1 MTAAGTRAVPDRPAP
16 VHLVVGD
23 DARFRADATKA
34 LVAEL
39 RGDDDPSL
47 ALEEFSLA
55 PRSDSGEGDA
65 APSGDGP
72 PIVSAALGS
81 ASTPP
86 FGTDRRVIVIRE
98 AGAMSAADAEAVA
111 RYLADPCPTTALV
124 LVGGGGRLPVA
135 LTKAVKAAGGQEV
148 KASPGKTGDAL
159 TGALDGAG
167 VKLTAA
173 AAHRVAGWLG
183 DDAGRIP
190 ALLDVLRA
198 AYGEGARVDVDDL
211 EPYLGEAGGVAPYHL
226 TGAVDKGDA
235 AGALEI
241 LHRLRGASFH
251 PLQVMALLHKH
262 YQRMLRLDA
271 PSIGGEQ
278 DAVAALGGKVKPY
291 PAGLALRQARLLGSD
306 GLRAAYAHLAKAD
319 VDLRGG
325 TGLGEDA
332 VLEVLIARLAGL
344 SRRAGGASGSRGRPS
359 GPRRPGAGGSGR
371 G

>member
-1 MTAAGTRAVPDRPAP
+1 MSKVAP
-16 VHLVVGD
+16 VHLVLGD
-23 DARFRADATKA
+23 DPRFRADATKA
-34 LVAEL
+34 LIAEL
-39 RGDDDPSL
+39 LGADDASL

-55 PRSDSGEGDA
+55 ARADAGGDDS
-65 APSGDGP
+65 APAVDGP
-72 PIVSAALGS
+72 PIVATALGS

-86 FGTDRRVIVIRE
+86 FGTERRVIVIRE
-98 AGAMSAADAEAVA
+98 VGAMGAADADAVA

-124 LVGGGGRLPVA
+124 LVGGGGRIPVA
-135 LTKAVKAAGGQEV
+135 LSKAVKAAGGVEV
-148 KASPGKTGDAL
+148 KTTPAKTGDAL

-173 AAHRVAGWLG
+173 AAHRVTAWLG

-198 AYGEGARVDVDDL
+198 AYGEGARIDVDDL

-226 TGAVDKGDA
+226 TGAIDKGDA
-235 AGALEI
+235 AGALDI
-241 LHRLRGASFH
+241 LHRLRGTNYH
-251 PLQVMALLHKH
+251 PLQVMAVLHNH
-262 YQRMLRLDA
+262 YRRILRLDD
-271 PSIGGEQ
+271 PSIGGEP

-325 TGLGEDA
+325 TGLPEDA

-344 SRRAGGASGSRGRPS
+344 SRRAAAGSGSSARGARPRPPG
-359 GPRRPGAGGSGR
+359 GPNRRRS
-371 G
+371 

>member
-1 MTAAGTRAVPDRPAP
+1 MTASGARGGPDSAAA

-34 LVAEL
+34 LIAEL
-39 RGDDDPSL
+39 LGEDDPSL

-55 PRSDSGEGDA
+55 PRSDSGEIDA

-72 PIVSAALGS
+72 PMVATALGS

-86 FGTDRRVIVIRE
+86 FGTERRVIVLRE
-98 AGAMSAADAEAVA
+98 VGGMSAADAEAVA

-124 LVGGGGRLPVA
+124 LVAGGGRLPVA
-135 LTKAVKAAGGQEV
+135 LTKAVKAAGGHEI
-148 KASPGKTGDAL
+148 KTAPGKTADAL
-159 TGALDGAG
+159 TGALDGAD

-173 AAHRVAGWLG
+173 AAHRLSEWLG

-198 AYGEGARVDVDDL
+198 AYGEGARIDVDDL

-226 TGAVDKGDA
+226 TGAIDKGDA

-262 YQRMLRLDA
+262 YQRILRLDD

-278 DAVAALGGKVKPY
+278 GAVEALGGKVKPY
-291 PAGLALRQARLLGSD
+291 PAGLALRQARLLGAD
-306 GLRAAYAHLAKAD
+306 GLRVAYGHLAKAD
-319 VDLRGG
+319 VDLRGA
-325 TGLGEDA
+325 TALPEDA

-344 SRRAGGASGSRGRPS
+344 SRRSGAGGASGARGRPRPS
-359 GPRRPGAGGSGR
+359 GPTGRRS
-371 G
+371 

>member
-1 MTAAGTRAVPDRPAP
+1 MNGAPP

-23 DARFRADATKA
+23 DPRFRSDATKA
-34 LVAEL
+34 LIAEL
-39 RGDDDPSL
+39 LGSDDPSL

-55 PRSDSGEGDA
+55 PRTDSGDTDSA
-65 APSGDGP
+65 AADGP
-72 PIVSAALGS
+72 PVVAAAVGS

-98 AGAMSAADAEAVA
+98 VGAMTAADADAVA
-111 RYLADPCPTTALV
+111 RYLSDPCPTTSLV
-124 LVGGGGRLPVA
+124 LVGGGGRMPLA
-135 LTKAVKAAGGQEV
+135 LTKAIKAAGGVEV
-148 KASPGKTGDAL
+148 KTSPAKTGDAL
-159 TGALDGAG
+159 TGALEAADI
-167 VKLTAA
+167 KLTAA
-173 AAHRVAGWLG
+173 AAHRISDWLG

-198 AYGEGARVDVDDL
+198 AYGEGARIDVDDL

-226 TGAVDKGDA
+226 TGAIDKGDA

-262 YQRMLRLDA
+262 YQRMLRLDD

-278 DAVAALGGKVKPY
+278 GAVEALGGKVKPY
-291 PAGLALRQARLLGSD
+291 PAGLALRQARLLGAD
-306 GLRAAYAHLAKAD
+306 GLRAAYGHLAKAD
-319 VDLRGG
+319 VDLRGA
-325 TGLGEDA
+325 TGLAEDA

-344 SRRAGGASGSRGRPS
+344 SRRSGAGGSSGSRGPRLS
-359 GPRRPGAGGSGR
+359 GPSRRR
-371 G
+371 

>member
-1 MTAAGTRAVPDRPAP
+1 
-16 VHLVVGD
+16 
-23 DARFRADATKA
+23 
-34 LVAEL
+34 
-39 RGDDDPSL
+39 
-47 ALEEFSLA
+47 
-55 PRSDSGEGDA
+55 
-65 APSGDGP
+65 
-72 PIVSAALGS
+72 
-81 ASTPP
+81 
-86 FGTDRRVIVIRE
+86 VIVIRE
-98 AGAMSAADAEAVA
+98 VGGMSAVDAEAVA

-124 LVGGGGRLPVA
+124 LVGGGGRLPAA

-148 KASPGKTGDAL
+148 KTAPGKTGDAL
-159 TGALDGAG
+159 TGALDGAD

-173 AAHRVAGWLG
+173 AAHRLSEWLG

-198 AYGEGARVDVDDL
+198 AYGEGARIDVDDL

-262 YQRMLRLDA
+262 YQRMLRLDD

-278 DAVAALGGKVKPY
+278 DAVAVLGGKVKPY
-291 PAGLALRQARLLGSD
+291 PAGLALRQARLLGGD

-319 VDLRGG
+319 VDLRGA
-325 TGLGEDA
+325 TGLPEDA

-344 SRRAGGASGSRGRPS
+344 SRRAGGATASRGRPRPA
-359 GPRRPGAGGSGR
+359 GPARRR
-371 G
+371 